1 MSDYG
6 DDGDVGGGGGVE
18 EPMYEE
24 EEVFDEDDLEP
35 EVPEGDDDYNRRGA
49 EEEENVVIS
58 GDPSA
63 AANRGGKTANDKSHK
78 DKKIPP
84 EERSTTKYM
93 TKYEKARILGTRAL
107 QISMNAPV
115 LVDLEGESDPLQ
127 IAIKEL
133 QQKKIP
139 LIVRRYMPDGYYED
153 WSVEELQQ

>member
-6 DDGDVGGGGGVE
+6 DDGDVGGGGVE

-35 EVPEGDDDYNRRGA
+35 EVPEGDDDDYNRRGA

-63 AANRGGKTANDKSHK
+63 AANRGGKSANDKSHK
-78 DKKIPP
+78 DKKIPN

-93 TKYEKARILGTRAL
+93 TN
-107 QISMNAPV
+107 MNAPV